1 MTKFNITL
9 SMLLGIFI
17 LMPFAHAANTQ
28 APPIEPSVLA
38 LWQDKVQ
45 VQSVCSKPKKYKQP
59 KNSYTVRKTKNG
71 TSFTS
76 RTKVGNTTVT
86 QTRTA
91 KGKHKTTRT
100 TKNANVTNTL
110 QY

>member
-1 MTKFNITL
+1 MTKLNITL
-9 SMLLGIFI
+9 SMLLGIFT
-17 LMPFAHAANTQ
+17 LMPFAHAAPIQ
-28 APPIEPSVLA
+28 AQNHSVFT
-38 LWQDKVQ
+38 LWQDKIQ
-45 VQSVCSKPKKYKQP
+45 VQTVCAKPKKYKQP
-59 KNSYTVRKTKNG
+59 KNSYTIRQTKNG

>member
-1 MTKFNITL
+1 MQPLQQHKIALYLLCGNTKRECRK
-9 SMLLGIFI
+9 
-17 LMPFAHAANTQ
+17 P
-28 APPIEPSVLA
+28 APN
-38 LWQDKVQ
+38 
-45 VQSVCSKPKKYKQP
+45 PKKYKQP
-59 KNSYTVRKTKNG
+59 KNSYTIRQTKNG

-76 RTKVGNTTVT
+76 RTKVGNTTLT

-100 TKNANVTNTL
+100 TKNANITNML

>member
-17 LMPFAHAANTQ
+17 LMPLSHAAN
-28 APPIEPSVLA
+28 IEAQNRPVFT
-38 LWQDKVQ
+38 LWQDKIQ
-45 VQSVCSKPKKYKQP
+45 VQTVCAKPKKYKQP

-76 RTKVGNTTVT
+76 RTKVGNTTLT

>member
-9 SMLLGIFI
+9 FMLLGIFI
-17 LMPFAHAANTQ
+17 LMPLSYAANTQ
-28 APPIEPSVLA
+28 AQNRPVST

-45 VQSVCSKPKKYKQP
+45 VQTVCAKPKKYKQP
-59 KNSYTVRKTKNG
+59 QNSYTFRKTPNG

>member
-1 MTKFNITL
+1 
-9 SMLLGIFI
+9 MLLGIFI
-17 LMPFAHAANTQ
+17 LMSLSHPANIQ
-28 APPIEPSVLA
+28 AQNRLGFTV
-38 LWQDKVQ
+38 WQDKIQ
-45 VQSVCSKPKKYKQP
+45 VQTVCAKLKKYKQP
-59 KNSYTVRKTKNG
+59 QNSYTFRKTPNG

-76 RTKVGNTTVT
+76 RTKIGNTTVT

-91 KGKHKTTRT
+91 KGKHKNTRT